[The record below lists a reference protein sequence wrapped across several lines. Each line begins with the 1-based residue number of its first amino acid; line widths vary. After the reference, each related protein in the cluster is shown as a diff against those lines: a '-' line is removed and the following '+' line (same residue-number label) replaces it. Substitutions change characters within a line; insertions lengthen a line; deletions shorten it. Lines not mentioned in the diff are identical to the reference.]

1 MRTDR
6 DDHNDVHSDVSKP
19 RRPRRIEVINGV
31 ERRRKWADETKVA
44 IVAEALVPGVV
55 VSDVARRHDINPS
68 QLFGWIKV
76 FRDEAMAWSGRA
88 CELERPE
95 FVPTVI
101 DASPAVDHP
110 SPPVPPEPAMIEIS
124 LGPATVRVRGAV
136 DAKTLAAVLKA
147 LKVLR

>member
-1 MRTDR
+1 
-6 DDHNDVHSDVSKP
+6 
-19 RRPRRIEVINGV
+19 
-31 ERRRKWADETKVA
+31 
-44 IVAEALVPGVV
+44 
-55 VSDVARRHDINPS
+55 
-68 QLFGWIKV
+68 
-76 FRDEAMAWSGRA
+76 
-88 CELERPE
+88 
-95 FVPTVI
+95 VI